1 MRAPTHPPPLPL
13 STALRK
19 GDDDKILREK
29 KVWIRAGRPRVHGRD
44 HAGSVV
50 SLVRS
55 KSHRHSF
62 ATVETV
68 MTFFSFDF
76 DFAKTITNK
85 TVNVVPNLEEKKNVC
100 FTTLFPPGITFLKN
114 LIWSI
119 EKTIFV
125 LRVS

>member
-1 MRAPTHPPPLPL
+1 M
-13 STALRK
+13 
-19 GDDDKILREK
+19 
-29 KVWIRAGRPRVHGRD
+29 HGRD

-50 SLVRS
+50 TLVRS

-68 MTFFSFDF
+68 TTFFSSDF
-76 DFAKTITNK
+76 DIAKTITNE
-85 TVNVVPNLEEKKNVC
+85 TVNDVPNFEEKKIIVC
-100 FTTLFPPGITFLKN
+100 FTTLFPPRITFLKN
-114 LIWSI
+114 LILSI

>member
-1 MRAPTHPPPLPL
+1 
-13 STALRK
+13 
-19 GDDDKILREK
+19 
-29 KVWIRAGRPRVHGRD
+29 VHGRD

-85 TVNVVPNLEEKKNVC
+85 TVNVVPNLEEKKC
-100 FTTLFPPGITFLKN
+100 LFYDTVSAGNNFLEESD
-114 LIWSI
+114 L
-119 EKTIFV
+119 V
-125 LRVS
+125 D